1 MPKLPIT
8 FIRRWIPVEAF
19 AGLAVLVFI
28 VVGVASLG
36 HAAVARASDEE
47 VRIAG
52 SCGRGASAELRLKA
66 DDGTIRVRFR
76 LDSNRSR
83 SRWQVALIHEGRVA
97 WRGGV
102 RSDGGGSIDVGRRL
116 RDLGGAD
123 QVTARALGPT
133 RSHLHRLRHLAR
145 ITRPRLIANLLR
157 RQFSR
162 R

>member
-8 FIRRWIPVEAF
+8 FIRRWIPLKAF
-19 AGLAVLVFI
+19 AAGLAALVFI
-28 VVGVASLG
+28 VIGVASLG
-36 HAAVARASDEE
+36 NAAVARASDEE

-66 DDGTIRVRFR
+66 DDGSIRVRFR

-97 WRGGV
+97 WQGGV

-123 QVTARALGPT
+123 QVTARALGPRGVT
-133 RSHLHRLRHLAR
+133 C
-145 ITRPRLIANLLR
+145 IASGTLPG
-157 RQFSR
+157 
-162 R
+162 